1 MLASIVQ
8 SLSSALGD
16 VLEGFMTLFLEALNM
31 NLSSF
36 LDVFPLLSTFY
47 TYLRSFAVA
56 MTAIVAGKALASFWF
71 GSIDNS
77 AKDNPLMILLKTFF
91 AVAAIYWGGYVL
103 EYIVHLGSIPYNH
116 FLNIEAVTDGKV
128 YFKEFISGFFGFATA
143 SITSWSNLAKGL
155 CELFLLIVIAWNLF
169 KLVVEICERWLMV
182 GVLVYT
188 SPLVYCT
195 IPSGDT
201 SGIFMKWVSMFVGSV
216 IQMSLSVMFLK
227 LILSGFNAGGSNFII
242 KLLMILAM
250 SKIAQRMDSYL
261 QQLGIGV
268 ATTGGN
274 MVDDLIAGAQ
284 GLKSLTGRIG
294 GKSTGGAS
302 RGSILGSYAG
312 RTNIGAGIS
321 AAASAF
327 RAGASAREAAKA
339 GVNGAA
345 DNLIH
350 KSPAGRAVSAAWAAQ
365 KENRTQSAAGNTA
378 SKQQVVGKP
387 VPVSG
392 VPGADPKK
400 SAPHNP
406 SGSLVGMSG
415 TAVPMNA
422 RRASE
427 EASQQK
433 TASAKPLGT
442 PGTNKPKA
450 GETGEQ
456 REQTPHSSPWH
467 AAKSGFMSGAAYML
481 GLNDGE
487 PVYSQEE
494 LRASENNARANAA
507 AAADEAQEYQ
517 SGGAVMPDD
526 LKDDAK
532 QIQEGKGV
540 SHRMNYSEN
549 YREYGIKN
557 NEGNV
562 LELNGDDDIQPSI
575 PAAASGVSINSNETA
590 DGDLSLTMTDRC
602 GGRAVSDYMAQAIS
616 TEGTDSS
623 GISNFAVSMPSRQ
636 EYIEKGLDEESYRL
650 KGQKAASSV
659 QAEDAKTIGSYA
671 GSLPETKADR
681 TAVQSAQASVEVL
694 KHAGAA
700 PEQVSSAEQAYEGA
714 KRSLHDATVSAG
726 ERKVQDAR
734 EKMDRLEQL
743 GFDHRSKE
751 FSEAESEY
759 VQQKEK
765 LAGYQEAYLRANTS
779 GSYEKLEESA
789 ATAAR
794 SADVKKLSDSYDSIR
809 EQARGLL
816 DETIRT
822 SDVFSKARALNNP
835 NYIPAD
841 IPQTRQIAYD
851 VFKDAITDMKP
862 GTGFNS
868 VHVLDLPANSNN
880 PGNFENQ
887 GGREIAVSYTK
898 TDGSIG
904 TRKFLN
910 GKGTS
915 ALPISVSS
923 QYSVFKSADGR
934 QWLTDDPDGQNRNA
948 PASGRQVREPSL
960 ITNIFTSIRKKSR
973 KR

>member
-16 VLEGFMTLFLEALNM
+16 VLEGFMTMFLEALNM

-36 LDVFPLLSTFY
+36 LEVFPLLSTFY

-56 MTAIVAGKALASFWF
+56 MTAIVAGRALASFWF

-91 AVAAIYWGGYVL
+91 AVAGIYWGGYVL

-201 SGIFMKWVSMFVGSV
+201 SGIFRKWASMFVGSV

-227 LILSGFNAGGSNFII
+227 LILSGFNAGGSNFVI

-274 MVDDLIAGAQ
+274 MVDDLIAGAH

-294 GKSTGGAS
+294 GGRREGGS

-327 RAGASAREAAKA
+327 RNGAGAREAAKA

-350 KSPAGRAVSAAWAAQ
+350 KSPVGRAVSAAWAAQ
-365 KENRTQSAAGNTA
+365 KANRSQSTGGNTVT
-378 SKQQVVGKP
+378 KQQAGGKP
-387 VPVSG
+387 VPISA
-392 VPGADPKK
+392 PPESDPKR
-400 SAPHNP
+400 SASHNP
-406 SGSLVGMSG
+406 TGSPVGMSG
-415 TAVPMNA
+415 TAVPP
-422 RRASE
+422 RTSKISDQASKNKA
-427 EASQQK
+427 AS
-433 TASAKPLGT
+433 SKPLGT
-442 PGTNKPKA
+442 PGTDNAKV
-450 GETGEQ
+450 GETGEH
-456 REQTPHSSPWH
+456 REQTQLSSPLH
-467 AAKSGFMSGAAYML
+467 AAKSGFISGAAYML

-487 PVYSQEE
+487 PVYSQDE

-507 AAADEAQEYQ
+507 AAAVEAQEYQ
-517 SGGAVMPDD
+517 SGGAVMPED
-526 LKDDAK
+526 LKEDAK

-540 SHRMNYSEN
+540 SHRMNYGEN

-557 NEGNV
+557 DEGNV

-575 PAAASGVSINSNETA
+575 AAAASGVAINSTETA

-602 GGRAVSDYMAQAIS
+602 GGRAVSDYMAQAVS
-616 TEGTDSS
+616 TEGKASS
-623 GISNFAVSMPSRQ
+623 GAGSFAVSMPSRQ
-636 EYIEKGLDEESYRL
+636 EYIDSGLDEESYRQ
-650 KGQKAASSV
+650 KGQKAA
-659 QAEDAKTIGSYA
+659 EKAKTADSNRISSYEK
-671 GSLPETKADR
+671 SMPETKAAR
-681 TAVQSAQASVEVL
+681 TAVHSAQASVDIL

-700 PEQVSSAEQAYEGA
+700 PEQISAAEQEFEGA
-714 KRSLHDATVSAG
+714 KQSLHDATVTAG
-726 ERKVQDAR
+726 ERKVQDAKA
-734 EKMDRLEQL
+734 KMERLEQL

-751 FSEAESEY
+751 LGEAESEY
-759 VQQKEK
+759 EQQKEN
-765 LAGYQEAYLRANTS
+765 LAGYQEAYERANTPE
-779 GSYEKLEESA
+779 SYENIKASA
-789 ATAAR
+789 AAAAR
-794 SADVKKLSDSYDSIR
+794 NADMDKLSSSYDSIR
-809 EQARGLL
+809 DQARSLL

-822 SDVFSKARALNNP
+822 ADVFAKARALNNP

-841 IPQTRQIAYD
+841 IPQTRQMAYD
-851 VFKDAITDMKP
+851 VFKDAIPDMKP

-868 VHVLDLPANSNN
+868 VQVLDLPPNSNN
-880 PGNFENQ
+880 PGNYENQ
-887 GGREIAVSYTK
+887 GGREIEVSYAK
-898 TDGSIG
+898 ADGSTG

-923 QYSVFKSADGR
+923 QYSVYKSADGR
-934 QWLTDDPDGQNRNA
+934 QWLTDDPDGKNRNA
-948 PASGRQVREPSL
+948 PVSGRQVREPSL